1 MADYGGPR
9 TISEDKPAPVIGDNF
24 RRDTMKKVLVTITA
38 VAAMLALGAC
48 ATSNQTA
55 KAPKYMTAKEM
66 TKSFKKGSITCNNVL
81 ADGFKV
87 RDFYYKDKT
96 AWSGNLDRSYDV
108 FTNNGKKVYEKTKQG
123 EWKIM
128 GPGLRIKDH
137 KKKKP
142 YGKWFNL
149 AKTGKKSY
157 VAYDSS
163 GKKYMTMKCK

>member
-1 MADYGGPR
+1 
-9 TISEDKPAPVIGDNF
+9 
-24 RRDTMKKVLVTITA
+24 MKKVLVTISA
-38 VAAMLALGAC
+38 VSVMLALGAC
-48 ATSNQTA
+48 AASNQTT
-55 KAPKYMTAKEM
+55 KAPKAPKAPTYMTAKEM
-66 TKSFKKGSITCNNVL
+66 QKEFKKGSITCNNIL
-81 ADGFKV
+81 ADGTKV
-87 RDFYYKDKT
+87 QDFYYKDKT
-96 AWSGNLDRSYDV
+96 AWSGNLDRNIGD
-108 FTNNGKKVYEKTKQG
+108 KIKQG

-163 GKKYMTMKCK
+163 GKKHMTMKCK

>member
-1 MADYGGPR
+1 
-9 TISEDKPAPVIGDNF
+9 
-24 RRDTMKKVLVTITA
+24 MKKVLVTIST
-38 VAAMLALGAC
+38 VFAMLALGAC
-48 ATSNQTA
+48 AASNQTTKA
-55 KAPKYMTAKEM
+55 PKAPKYMTAKEM
-66 TKSFKKGSITCNNVL
+66 QKEFKKGSITCNNIL
-81 ADGFKV
+81 ADGTKV
-87 RDFYYKDKT
+87 QDFYYKDKT
-96 AWSGNLDRSYDV
+96 AWSGNLDRTFDL
-108 FTNNGKKVYEKTKQG
+108 FTNSGRRVGEKTKQG

-163 GKKYMTMKCK
+163 GKKHMTMKCK

>member
-1 MADYGGPR
+1 
-9 TISEDKPAPVIGDNF
+9 
-24 RRDTMKKVLVTITA
+24 MKKVLVTISA
-38 VAAMLALGAC
+38 IAAMLALGAC
-48 ATSNQTA
+48 AASNQTA
-55 KAPKYMTAKEM
+55 KAPKAPKAPKYMTAKEM
-66 TKSFKKGSITCNNVL
+66 QKEFKKGSITCNNVL
-81 ADGFKV
+81 ADGWKV
-87 RDFYYKDKT
+87 QDFYYKDKT
-96 AWSGNLDRSYDV
+96 AWSGNLDRNIGD
-108 FTNNGKKVYEKTKQG
+108 KIKQG

-163 GKKYMTMKCK
+163 GKKHMTMKCK

>member
-9 TISEDKPAPVIGDNF
+9 TISEAKPAPVIGDNF

-55 KAPKYMTAKEM
+55 KAPKFMTAKEM
-66 TKSFKKGSITCNNVL
+66 KKEFKKGSITCNNVL
-81 ADGFKV
+81 ADGTKV
-87 RDFYYKDKT
+87 QDFYYKDKT
-96 AWSGNLDRSYDV
+96 AWSGNLDR
-108 FTNNGKKVYEKTKQG
+108 NIGNKIKQG

-128 GPGLRIKDH
+128 GPGFRIKDH

>member
-1 MADYGGPR
+1 MR
-9 TISEDKPAPVIGDNF
+9 
-24 RRDTMKKVLVTITA
+24 KVLVTIST
-38 VAAMLALGAC
+38 VFAMLALGAC
-48 ATSNQTA
+48 AASNQTTKA
-55 KAPKYMTAKEM
+55 PKAPKYMTAKEM
-66 TKSFKKGSITCNNVL
+66 QKEFKKGSITCKNVL
-81 ADGFKV
+81 ADGTKV
-87 RDFYYKDKT
+87 QDFYYKDKT
-96 AWSGNLDRSYDV
+96 AWSGNLDRNIGD
-108 FTNNGKKVYEKTKQG
+108 KIKQG

-163 GKKYMTMKCK
+163 GKKHMTMKCK

>member
-1 MADYGGPR
+1 MADCGGPR
-9 TISEDKPAPVIGDNF
+9 TNSEAKPAPVIGDNF

-55 KAPKYMTAKEM
+55 KAPKFMTAKEM
-66 TKSFKKGSITCNNVL
+66 KKSFKKGSITCNNVL
-81 ADGFKV
+81 ADGTKV
-87 RDFYYKDKT
+87 QDFYYKDKT
-96 AWSGNLDRSYDV
+96 AWSGNLDR
-108 FTNNGKKVYEKTKQG
+108 NIGNKIKQG

-128 GPGLRIKDH
+128 GPGFRIKDH

-163 GKKYMTMKCK
+163 GKKHMTMKCK

>member
-1 MADYGGPR
+1 
-9 TISEDKPAPVIGDNF
+9 
-24 RRDTMKKVLVTITA
+24 MKKALVIITA
-38 VAAMLALGAC
+38 VTAMLTLGAC
-48 ATSNQTA
+48 VTSDQA
-55 KAPKYMTAKEM
+55 AKASKAPKFMTAKEM
-66 TKSFKKGSITCNNVL
+66 AKAFKKGSITCNNVL
-81 ADGFKV
+81 ADGTKV
-87 RDFYYKDKT
+87 QDFYYKDKT
-96 AWSGNLDRSYDV
+96 AWSGNLDRNVGD
-108 FTNNGKKVYEKTKQG
+108 KLKQG

-157 VAYDSS
+157 TTYDGS